1 MNYSMESGNGMWS
14 WHRFMMKEE
23 LGKLTFWVSPLEYGK
38 VKKKRWIGCI
48 FLAWHPDTMS
58 NTANFN
64 AFYFLFCT
72 ILSLFSMIIVS

>member
-14 WHRFMMKEE
+14 WHRFTVKEE
-23 LGKLTFWVSPLEYGK
+23 LGKLTF
-38 VKKKRWIGCI
+38 
-48 FLAWHPDTMS
+48 S